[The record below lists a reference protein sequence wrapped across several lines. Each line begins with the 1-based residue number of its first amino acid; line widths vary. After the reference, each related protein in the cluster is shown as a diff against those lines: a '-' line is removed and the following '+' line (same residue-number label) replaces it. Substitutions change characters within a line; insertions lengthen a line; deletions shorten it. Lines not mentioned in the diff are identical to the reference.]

1 MALESIGHPPFRFM
15 NDPNVP
21 DELGRAG
28 GHDLDIDLDALT
40 YYIGGQSP
48 DPNEDD
54 PVMAV
59 WRERLFLY
67 MGRNA
72 ARPVIFYGLPAD
84 QVIELG
90 MQNEL

>member
-1 MALESIGHPPFRFM
+1 M

-40 YYIGGQSP
+40 YYIGGQVLI
-48 DPNEDD
+48 PNEDD

-59 WRERLFLY
+59 WRERLF
-67 MGRNA
+67 
-72 ARPVIFYGLPAD
+72 PVHGAQCRSTGHLLRTPAD